1 MKVQLRN
8 AKPASEIQLSD
19 AAFGRPYNEA
29 LIHQVVVAYQ
39 AAGRAGTKKQKSRAE
54 VRGGGKKPWSQKGTG
69 QARAGSIRSPIWVGG
84 GRAFAARPRDFS
96 QKVNRKMYRAA
107 MQSMV
112 SELVR
117 SDRLYAVES
126 IELTAPKTKLLL
138 SKLSEYGLS
147 RALILVEAYEEKLF
161 LAARNIPYVD
171 VMAVAALDPVS
182 LVRHDKVIAT
192 VGALKLLDQ
201 RLGGANE

>member
-84 GRAFAARPRDFS
+84 GRAFAARPRDYS

-126 IELTAPKTKLLL
+126 IELTATRP
-138 SKLSEYGLS
+138 
-147 RALILVEAYEEKLF
+147 
-161 LAARNIPYVD
+161 
-171 VMAVAALDPVS
+171 
-182 LVRHDKVIAT
+182 
-192 VGALKLLDQ
+192 
-201 RLGGANE
+201 RL